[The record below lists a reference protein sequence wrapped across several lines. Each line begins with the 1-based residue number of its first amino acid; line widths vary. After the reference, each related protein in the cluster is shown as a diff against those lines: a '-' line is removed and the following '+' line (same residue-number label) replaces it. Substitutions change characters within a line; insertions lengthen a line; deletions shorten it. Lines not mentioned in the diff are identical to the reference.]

1 MKNFDYQ
8 DVLWWDVASNNPG
21 TTLVFGL
28 LFLGV
33 TAMLLAN
40 RK

>member
-8 DVLWWDVASNNPG
+8 DVLWWDVAHNNSG
-21 TTLVFGL
+21 SLLVLGL
-28 LFLGV
+28 LILGV
-33 TAMLLAN
+33 AAMLLVN